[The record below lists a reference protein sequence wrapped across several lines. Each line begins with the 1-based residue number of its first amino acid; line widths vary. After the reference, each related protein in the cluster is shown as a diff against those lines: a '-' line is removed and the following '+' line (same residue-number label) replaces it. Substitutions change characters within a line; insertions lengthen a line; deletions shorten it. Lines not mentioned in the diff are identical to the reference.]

1 MGKSCLFLLLSI
13 TYWICSNAVEVM
25 PQLGDQCENSD
36 KEIQRS
42 GTELTNHRNKTQLE
56 APTSCDPSSPLEC
69 VNGRCNCKRGY
80 TISRNGT
87 KCLEIARNGLESLC
101 EESIQCWKSL
111 LGRLSECETETGKCS
126 CYESETLPIVFH
138 QGR

>member
-1 MGKSCLFLLLSI
+1 MAKIGVILLFCISF
-13 TYWICSNAVEVM
+13 WIYSNATSLYL
-25 PQLGDQCENSD
+25 QLGDKCEVDREPITRNSIN
-36 KEIQRS
+36 E
-42 GTELTNHRNKTQLE
+42 TE
-56 APTSCDPSSPLEC
+56 PGPSCDTSIPLEC
-69 VNGRCNCKRGY
+69 LNGRCNCKRGY

-87 KCLEIARNGLESLC
+87 NCLEIARNGLESLC

-111 LGRLSECETETGKCS
+111 LGRLSECLAEAGKCR